1 MAADRPTVVRSG
13 AGSGGVAPPQQ
24 QRYAPNDVRNKPK
37 AQFAVPLPAAAAAC
51 VPPIPGYLFVC
62 SSATEGECFQRQ
74 LFGLGAGRLQSMQ
87 SSITTGSTPVFLLN
101 FKTRVVHGVFESV
114 GQPALNI
121 SSDAWA
127 KKARGAPSNY
137 IVSVVFVL
145 QSTIL
150 LHLCSSQVRAAAL
163 AQGSLRRCVCG

>member
-87 SSITTGSTPVFLLN
+87 SSITAGSTPVFLLN
-101 FKTRVVHGVFESV
+101 FKVFNMMNSTLKTDEFV
-114 GQPALNI
+114 FKMMKFVPTMMNCVLQTMNYALKTMNVPLLQ
-121 SSDAWA
+121 D
-127 KKARGAPSNY
+127 ARGAW
-137 IVSVVFVL
+137 
-145 QSTIL
+145 
-150 LHLCSSQVRAAAL
+150 R
-163 AQGSLRRCVCG
+163 LRIGRFSD